1 MRISYFDAHCDT
13 IGMALGDKDS
23 LRCNPYRIDL
33 QRGKELGRYAQF
45 FALYGDVESAPHVD
59 LWTHCRMLHRRFEK
73 EIRENS
79 DLVRHCR
86 SGAEVDGAVEQGL
99 MAALLSIESAD
110 LLECRIDRIETVAQ
124 WGVRMMNLTWNHPN
138 AISGA
143 NRRECERGLSQVGR
157 DFVREMEANG
167 IYADVSHLSD
177 AGFWDLVRLA
187 RQPIVASH
195 SNARALCPHSR
206 NLTDDM
212 FCAIRDSGGVVG
224 INYYRGFVGGKGDME
239 ALAEH
244 IDHFLSLD
252 GEKTLCFG
260 SDMDGCDVLTGGID
274 GLQNIPS
281 LYDVLWRRGY
291 GETLLEDLF
300 WNNLRRLI

>member
-1 MRISYFDAHCDT
+1 MKIPYFDAHCDT

-45 FALYGDVESAPHVD
+45 FALYGDVESVPHVD

-167 IYADVSHLSD
+167 IYADVSHRFLGLGAPCPPAHRGVSFQCSGTVTSFPQFD
-177 AGFWDLVRLA
+177 GRYVLRHP
-187 RQPIVASH
+187 RQRRCGGDQLLP
-195 SNARALCPHSR
+195 R
-206 NLTDDM
+206 
-212 FCAIRDSGGVVG
+212 FCGWKR
-224 INYYRGFVGGKGDME
+224 
-239 ALAEH
+239 
-244 IDHFLSLD
+244 
-252 GEKTLCFG
+252 
-260 SDMDGCDVLTGGID
+260 
-274 GLQNIPS
+274 
-281 LYDVLWRRGY
+281 
-291 GETLLEDLF
+291 
-300 WNNLRRLI
+300 